1 MDNFLTLK
9 EELTL
14 CLKGKA
20 RFLNNWELL
29 SNLPDTKGNN
39 NPIGRENISIQWI
52 EQNKVPLTYTHIEN
66 KDNQSLYRDYIYN
79 FQLPKY
85 RHKYKYGGLKENQRY
100 RMLLY
105 SKYNMLNWFST
116 RELSVIASLPQKE

>member
-39 NPIGRENISIQWI
+39 NPIGRENISI
-52 EQNKVPLTYTHIEN
+52 
-66 KDNQSLYRDYIYN
+66 
-79 FQLPKY
+79 
-85 RHKYKYGGLKENQRY
+85 
-100 RMLLY
+100 
-105 SKYNMLNWFST
+105 
-116 RELSVIASLPQKE
+116 